1 MNSFTKHI
9 GLGAGVLLLL
19 SLVVAVWV
27 NSAARRLASPG
38 EDSSPVAL
46 ATASDEGYCSAEL
59 KVILRRVL
67 TSCGLV
73 KAGGGQRGCQPLEAQ
88 SVAAMAGGDFN
99 ALFNPLKHRAA
110 ILQFEQDE
118 AVLDEAGRK
127 LLEKTF
133 ADQQGASYFLVVSR
147 ASPEGSAEHNRD
159 LSARRAN
166 VALDYLQEAFKDP
179 DLEQEVGLLWL
190 GEEFAQLESQY
201 CDWTRSHPEA
211 PCTPAEINRSAF
223 IAWID
228 CRL

>member
-1 MNSFTKHI
+1 MNSFTKHV
-9 GLGAGVLLLL
+9 GVGAGVLLLL
-19 SLVVAVWV
+19 SLVVSVWV

-38 EDSSPVAL
+38 EDTSPVAL
-46 ATASDEGYCSAEL
+46 ATAADEGYCSAEL

-73 KAGGGQRGCQPLEAQ
+73 KGGGTRGCQPLEAA

-99 ALFNPLKHRAA
+99 SLFNPLKHRAA
-110 ILQFEQDE
+110 ILQFTQDE
-118 AVLDEAGRK
+118 AVLDEAGKK

-133 ADQQGASYFLVVSR
+133 SEQGGASYFLVVSR
-147 ASPEGSAEHNRD
+147 ASPEGSVEHNRD
-159 LSARRAN
+159 LSAKRAN

-190 GEEFAQLESQY
+190 GEEFAQLEEQY
-201 CDWTRSHPEA
+201 CDWTRSHPEI
-211 PCTPAEINRSAF
+211 PCSPADINRSAF